1 MTQAD
6 RPLKEGRE
14 RVAIVTPRSARPRI
28 TSMKQIEMKGWI
40 KMNPIFNAKE
50 VLPYHPDY
58 GMPESIRSEAIL
70 LSIKYGTR
78 RAASLLHL
86 GESTIH
92 KWRKDCG
99 LNKAEKKNV

>member
-1 MTQAD
+1 MTQANSG
-6 RPLKEGRE
+6 LKEGRE
-14 RVAIVTPRSARPRI
+14 RFLTVTPRSPQPNI
-28 TSMKQIEMKGWI
+28 TSMKQNEMKGWI
-40 KMNPIFNAKE
+40 KMNPIFNAKK

-58 GMPESIRSEAIL
+58 GMPESVRSEAIL

-78 RAASLLHL
+78 HAASLLHL

-99 LNKAEKKNV
+99 LNTTEKKNV